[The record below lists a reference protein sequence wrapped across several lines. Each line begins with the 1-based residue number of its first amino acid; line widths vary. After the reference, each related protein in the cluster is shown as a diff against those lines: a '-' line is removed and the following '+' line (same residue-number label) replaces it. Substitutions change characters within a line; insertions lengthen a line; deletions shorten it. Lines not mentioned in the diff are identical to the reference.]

1 MRAYSFF
8 EFTYFTH
15 KNEYIVFD
23 YICNQTQFIKLKLKL
38 LQPGETPY
46 TRLSIM

>member
-1 MRAYSFF
+1 MYDYKYNINVLYKNLNVLNKRMRAYSFF

-23 YICNQTQFIKLKLKL
+23 YKCN
-38 LQPGETPY
+38 
-46 TRLSIM
+46 